1 MCAAPQFNDYMR
13 KYLKENPEYS
23 QYDYPTFEEFDRNRS
38 DFEI

>member
-1 MCAAPQFNDYMR
+1 MR

-38 DFEI
+38 EF